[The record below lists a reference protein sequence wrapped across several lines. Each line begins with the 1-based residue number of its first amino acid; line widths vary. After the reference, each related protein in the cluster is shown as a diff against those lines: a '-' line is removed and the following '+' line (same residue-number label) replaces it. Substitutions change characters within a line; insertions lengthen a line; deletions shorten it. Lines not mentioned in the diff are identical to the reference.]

1 MSAGTG
7 GTSATIGRYIRYK
20 GLASQLVV
28 VDPEFSVFF
37 ESFKTRDHTLTA
49 TRGSRIEGIGR
60 PKVKPLFNTT

>member
-20 GLASQLVV
+20 GLSSQLVV

-37 ESFKTRDHTLTA
+37 DSFKTTIIHLLLPVVA
-49 TRGSRIEGIGR
+49 A
-60 PKVKPLFNTT
+60 